1 MSSTGI
7 ARIWP
12 SDDLR
17 EIAKTDDL
25 RNESAI
31 RGVSMSMTPNVT
43 DAQGGADRRMAARE
57 PGRKKPLWPVI
68 AGTAAAAAAAAAVL
82 GAAFLGSKASG
93 VAEPRYRL
101 VEKHG
106 NIEVRDYA
114 PTIVAQ
120 VQVRGQQ
127 YEALGEGFR
136 IIANYIFGNNVSA
149 RKVAMT
155 APVTQ
160 QGSQE
165 IAMTA
170 PVTQQGDGHTWQ
182 VRFIMPAG
190 YTLETLPKPNNPAV
204 VLEEIGSMRFAV
216 IRFSGWA
223 REGSLKRHTAD
234 LNSFLDARNLRTVSA
249 ATYAFYDP
257 PWTLPFLRRNE
268 VMVGIVGESPSAQ
281 R

>member
-1 MSSTGI
+1 MI
-7 ARIWP
+7 
-12 SDDLR
+12 
-17 EIAKTDDL
+17 
-25 RNESAI
+25 
-31 RGVSMSMTPNVT
+31 VNVT
-43 DAQGGADRRMAARE
+43 GPQDGAFLAASVEGSLGAAGRRMAARE
-57 PGRKKPLWPVI
+57 AGRKKPLWPVI
-68 AGTAAAAAAAAAVL
+68 AGAVAAVL
-82 GAAFLGSKASG
+82 GAAFLGSKASS
-93 VAEPRYRL
+93 VENPRYRV

-120 VQVRGQQ
+120 VQVLGQQ

-149 RKVAMT
+149 QKVAMT

-170 PVTQQGDGHTWQ
+170 PVTQEGDGHTWQ

-204 VLEEIGSMRFAV
+204 VLKEIGSMRFAV

-223 REGSLKRHTAD
+223 REDSLKRHTAE
-234 LNSFLDARNLRTVSA
+234 LNAFLDARKLRTVSA
-249 ATYAFYDP
+249 PTYAFYDP

-268 VMVGIVGESPSAQ
+268 VMVGIAGDSPSAQ
-281 R
+281 KVMKI

>member
-1 MSSTGI
+1 M
-7 ARIWP
+7 
-12 SDDLR
+12 
-17 EIAKTDDL
+17 
-25 RNESAI
+25 
-31 RGVSMSMTPNVT
+31 
-43 DAQGGADRRMAARE
+43 
-57 PGRKKPLWPVI
+57 RKKPLWPVI
-68 AGTAAAAAAAAAVL
+68 AGAAAVAL
-82 GAAFLGSKASG
+82 GAAFLRSNASG
-93 VAEPRYRL
+93 VEQPSYRV

-120 VQVRGQQ
+120 VEVPGQQ

-149 RKVAMT
+149 QKVAMT

-160 QGSQE
+160 QGGQE

-170 PVTQQGDGHTWQ
+170 PVTQQAGGHAWQ

-190 YTLETLPKPNNPAV
+190 YTLETLPKPNDPAV
-204 VLEEIGSMRFAV
+204 VLKEIGSQRFAV

-223 REGSLKRHTAD
+223 REGSLNRHTAE
-234 LNSFLDARNLRTVSA
+234 LNAFLDARKFRILSEP
-249 ATYAFYDP
+249 TYAFYDP

-268 VMVGIVGESPSAQ
+268 VMVEIAGERYTPVVN